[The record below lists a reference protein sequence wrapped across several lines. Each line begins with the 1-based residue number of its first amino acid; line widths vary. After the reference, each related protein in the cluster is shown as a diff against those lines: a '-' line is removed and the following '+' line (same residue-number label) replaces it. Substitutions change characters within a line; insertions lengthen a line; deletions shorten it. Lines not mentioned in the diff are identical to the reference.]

1 MEEKNIVK
9 KRVKSVTIFTSPS
22 CVWCNRAKSYFTSK
36 GIKFKTIDVTK
47 DKFAANDC
55 LKHGCKGVPVILIGG
70 TYWICGFDQ
79 KKIENALGK

>member
-1 MEEKNIVK
+1 MQENKKVQKSIV
-9 KRVKSVTIFTSPS
+9 IFTSPS
-22 CVWCNRAKSYFTSK
+22 CVWCTKAKNYFTKQGLKYKS
-36 GIKFKTIDVTK
+36 IDVTK